1 MMSMRK
7 TLIKVVTFGLFGL
20 LIMSFAVWGIGDVFR
35 GGRQITTVVEVG
47 DIEIDQRELSRAV
60 SIELRRLQPQF
71 GNRLTPEL
79 ARSLGLVEQVL
90 QGMINGALIDQQA
103 ADMGL
108 VVSEA
113 RLKQAILA
121 EPAFRGEL
129 GEFDRNRFLQI
140 LQSNNL
146 TEAQYLAELRKNVSR
161 RQVSG
166 PVVGA
171 QTAPRALAEAI
182 YVYQEELRAAE
193 AMLVPTEQAAEPD
206 DPDAAALETFYEGIS
221 SAFQSP
227 EFRNVT
233 YIRLQHEDLLD
244 EIAPASEEEL
254 RADYDSRRGDFQ
266 VPERRRLEQI
276 MLEDSASAEQ
286 ALSRLKQ
293 GFAFEE
299 VAREIGVTPIDLGE
313 LSEEDLTLQTPA
325 MAEAA
330 FALGLGDVSEPVESD
345 FGWHLLR
352 VNEIF
357 PGQDPNFEAVRDELA
372 QDQLMRG
379 AVDAMIAVAN
389 QLDDEL
395 GGGASLEEAAGALN
409 LSIKRVAAVDRQGQD
424 PSGTAIAELPPID
437 VFSDLAFNTAAGEES
452 VLAEVPDGGYL
463 IVRVNSTTA
472 AATRP
477 LEAVREQVVE
487 LWRQGER
494 ENATLKTAEALAQK
508 VRDGETLSALAAAE
522 GLELQTIEPLDRLGR
537 KAGSPNSRALASG
550 LFQIGAGQVTVAK
563 APDGYLVAR
572 LTEIRAADPGTDR
585 DTVAALQD
593 NLAKALS
600 NDLLAAFSADLSR
613 AYGAT
618 VDQSLVDQVLA
629 SY

>member
-7 TLIKVVTFGLFGL
+7 TLIKIVTFGLFGL

-47 DIEIDQRELSRAV
+47 DIAIDQRELSRAV
-60 SIELRRLQPQF
+60 SIELSRLQPQF

-90 QGMINGALIDQQA
+90 QRMINGALIDQQA

-113 RLKQAILA
+113 QLKQSIID
-121 EPAFRGEL
+121 EPSFRDDL
-129 GEFDRNRFLQI
+129 GNFDRNRYLQI
-140 LQSNNL
+140 LQNNNL
-146 TEAQYLAELRKNVSR
+146 SEPQYLAELRKDVSR
-161 RQVSG
+161 RQISG

-171 QTAPRALAEAI
+171 QAAPRALAEAI
-182 YVYQEELRAAE
+182 YAYQEELRTAE
-193 AMLVPTEQAAEPD
+193 AILVPTERAAEPGEP
-206 DPDAAALETFYEGIS
+206 DPAALETFYEGIS
-221 SAFQSP
+221 GAFQSP
-227 EFRNVT
+227 ELRDVT
-233 YIRLQHEDLLD
+233 YITLQHEDLLD

-254 RADYDSRRGDFQ
+254 RTDYVARRGDFQ

-276 MLEDSASAEQ
+276 MLEDSASAEE

-313 LSEEDLTLQTPA
+313 LGEDDLAQQTPA

-330 FALGLGDVSEPVESD
+330 FALDVGQVSEPVQSD

-357 PGQDPNFEAVRDELA
+357 PGQDPSFEELRAELA
-372 QDQLMRG
+372 QDLLMRG
-379 AVDAMIAVAN
+379 AVDAMIGLAN

-395 GGGASLEEAAGALN
+395 GGGASLEEASETLN
-409 LSIKRVAAVDRQGQD
+409 LPIRQVAAVDRQGQD
-424 PSGTAIAELPPID
+424 GSGEPIEGLPSPGSFAE
-437 VFSDLAFNTAAGEES
+437 LAFNTVAGEES
-452 VLAEVPDGGYL
+452 LLAEMPDGGFL
-463 IVRVNSTTA
+463 IVRVNSITA
-472 AATRP
+472 AAARP

-487 LWRQGER
+487 RWRQGER
-494 ENATLKTAEALAQK
+494 ENATRETAEALAQK
-508 VRDGETLSALAAAE
+508 VRDGETLSAIAEAE

-537 KAGSPNSRALASG
+537 KAASPASRALAG
-550 LFQIGAGQVTVAK
+550 ELFQIGAGQVTVAQ
-563 APDGYLVAR
+563 APDGHLVAQ
-572 LTEIRAADPGTDR
+572 LTEIQAADPGADR

-593 NLAKALS
+593 NLAQALS
-600 NDLLAAFSADLSR
+600 NDLMASFSADLSR

-618 VDQSLVDQVLA
+618 IDQRLVDQVLA